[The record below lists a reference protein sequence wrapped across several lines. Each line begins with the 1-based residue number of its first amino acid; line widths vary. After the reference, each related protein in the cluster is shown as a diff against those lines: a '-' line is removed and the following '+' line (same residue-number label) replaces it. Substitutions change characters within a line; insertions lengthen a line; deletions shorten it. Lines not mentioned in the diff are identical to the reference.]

1 MKTLNIDQQALEV
14 MQKHAEAT
22 YPNECVG
29 FFYGKEDDTTR
40 YIELA
45 VEVPNSKEGDQRRR
59 FEVHPRDYMKAERYA
74 LENDT
79 TLLGV
84 YHSHPEHPA
93 IPSEHDLKVAQP
105 FFSYVIVSVKSG
117 KSVKTRSWQLNEQN
131 TFVEEVILEEEA
143 ILVDSHQP
151 TVDGASGK
159 V

>member
-1 MKTLNIDQQALEV
+1 MKTLNIDQQALKV

-29 FFYGKEDDTTR
+29 FFYGKEDEQTR

-59 FEVHPRDYMKAERYA
+59 FEVDPRDYMKAERYA
-74 LENDT
+74 LENNT

-105 FFSYVIVSVKSG
+105 FFSYIIISVKGG
-117 KSVKTRSWQLNEQN
+117 KSVKTRSWQLDNNQA
-131 TFVEEVILEEEA
+131 FAEENILQLQA
-143 ILVDSHQP
+143 
-151 TVDGASGK
+151 
-159 V
+159 

>member
-1 MKTLNIDQQALEV
+1 MKKLDINQEALEL

-29 FFYGKEDDTTR
+29 FFYGKEDDTIR
-40 YIELA
+40 FIEQA

-59 FEVHPRDYMKAERYA
+59 FEVHPKDYMKAERYA

-105 FFSYVIVSVKSG
+105 FFSYIIVSVKGG
-117 KSVKTRSWQLNEQN
+117 KSVRVRSWQLNETN
-131 TFVEEVILEEEA
+131 VFEEE
-143 ILVDSHQP
+143 II
-151 TVDGASGK
+151 G
-159 V
+159 

>member
-1 MKTLNIDQQALEV
+1 MKKLNITEEAYTL

-29 FFYGKEDDTTR
+29 FFYGKEDDNIR
-40 YIELA
+40 YIEQA

-93 IPSEHDLKVAQP
+93 IPSKHDLKVAQP
-105 FFSYVIVSVKSG
+105 FFSYIIVSVKGG
-117 KSVKTRSWQLNEQN
+117 KSVKVRSWQLNEEN
-131 TFVEEVILEEEA
+131 AFAEEDI
-143 ILVDSHQP
+143 Q
-151 TVDGASGK
+151 
-159 V
+159 

>member
-1 MKTLNIDQQALEV
+1 MKKLDINQEALEL

-29 FFYGKEDDTTR
+29 FFYGKEDETVR
-40 YIELA
+40 FIEQA

-59 FEVHPRDYMKAERYA
+59 FEVHPKDYMKAERYA

-105 FFSYVIVSVKSG
+105 FFSYIIVSVKGG
-117 KSVKTRSWQLNEQN
+117 KSVRVRSWQLNDTN
-131 TFVEEVILEEEA
+131 VFEEET
-143 ILVDSHQP
+143 ID
-151 TVDGASGK
+151 
-159 V
+159 

>member
-1 MKTLNIDQQALEV
+1 MKKLVIAPEAYEL

-29 FFYGKEDDTTR
+29 FFYGNEDGSIR
-40 YIELA
+40 SIEKA
-45 VEVPNSKEGDQRRR
+45 VEVPNSKDGDQRRR

-105 FFSYVIVSVKSG
+105 FFSYIIVSVKGG
-117 KSVKTRSWQLNEQN
+117 KSVKVRSWQLNEEN
-131 TFVEEVILEEEA
+131 AFAEEE
-143 ILVDSHQP
+143 IR
-151 TVDGASGK
+151 
-159 V
+159 